1 MLWKIID
8 NLLKIQRFHRKY
20 ASVHKI
26 NCASCKKK
34 IGIIQYTVVYLCSNQ
49 IAIHAA
55 DDKDDVYGR

>member
-26 NCASCKKK
+26 NCASCQKKLK
-34 IGIIQYTVVYLCSNQ
+34 LYNTLVYLCSNQ
-49 IAIHAA
+49 IVIHAA